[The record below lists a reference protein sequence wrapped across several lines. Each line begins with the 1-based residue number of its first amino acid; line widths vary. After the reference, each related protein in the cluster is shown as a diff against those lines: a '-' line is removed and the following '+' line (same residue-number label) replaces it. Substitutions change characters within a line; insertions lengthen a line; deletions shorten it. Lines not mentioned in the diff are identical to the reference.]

1 LKNSLGIL
9 LIGFITDF
17 FWGNEAFFLGNP
29 ENGTKKVK
37 KPKGKE
43 TIYTDFLNKFQ
54 FKKLDTIEDPHDKHT
69 FEDQC
74 CSRVTPLNKLCGCC
88 FFIVCITF
96 LLRRFPGA
104 ILLLTHFLEVFEVNI

>member
-1 LKNSLGIL
+1 MGCPLEKFFGY
-9 LIGFITDF
+9 LINWVYNRF
-17 FWGNEAFFLGNP
+17 FLWGNEAFFLGNP

-88 FFIVCITF
+88 F
-96 LLRRFPGA
+96 LLF
-104 ILLLTHFLEVFEVNI
+104 V